1 MHEDGG
7 VGPEA
12 GSGIPARRPGAA
24 SLAPRNGPPYHPAP
38 LTAAWNAA
46 GKSLSGSGPQA
57 NSMRLSAVLP
67 ESAIAVGFD
76 GVDKWGTIEK
86 LTDLLVASGQAQPA
100 WRDAIL
106 RGLTER
112 EKQSSTGMQDGF
124 AIPHSRMDDPI
135 QGTLVSMALLSRGMD
150 FDAIDGQP
158 THTVVCLVTPRK
170 QSREHL
176 RVLAGIAQ
184 LFARAEFRARL
195 LESRT
200 PKDVLDVIR
209 AEEEKIPA

>member
-1 MHEDGG
+1 
-7 VGPEA
+7 
-12 GSGIPARRPGAA
+12 
-24 SLAPRNGPPYHPAP
+24 
-38 LTAAWNAA
+38 
-46 GKSLSGSGPQA
+46 
-57 NSMRLSAVLP
+57 MRLSSVLP
-67 ESAIAVGFD
+67 ESAIVVGLD
-76 GVDKWGTIEK
+76 GIDKWGVIEK
-86 LTDLLVASGQAQPA
+86 LTDLLVGSGQAQPT
-100 WRDAIL
+100 WREPIL

-135 QGTLVSMALLSRGMD
+135 QATLVSLAVLAKGMD

-158 THTVVCLVTPRK
+158 TRTVVCLITPRK

-184 LFARAEFRARL
+184 LFARAEFRSAL
-195 LESRT
+195 LEARSARE
-200 PKDVLDVIR
+200 VLAVIR